1 MREENKN
8 NNFKIKKAQLF
19 GKFSKWCRF
28 LERRWNNEFIIFV
41 PKANFFM
48 THRKTNKNNMEFYDY
63 DVAKFLILCTKTDK
77 IVIILFLWEIL
88 CFVDLGCTTLLVCS
102 ILEKESLFEIYSR

>member
-41 PKANFFM
+41 PKANFF
-48 THRKTNKNNMEFYDY
+48 YD
-63 DVAKFLILCTKTDK
+63 
-77 IVIILFLWEIL
+77 
-88 CFVDLGCTTLLVCS
+88 S
-102 ILEKESLFEIYSR
+102 S